1 MLLAIDLG
9 NTNIKFA
16 VFDGKEIAATF
27 RLTTDMPRTSDEFGI
42 AIRSLLESN
51 QVASD
56 SIKAA
61 IIASV
66 VPDVMHA
73 LHNSI
78 VKFFGIEPMIVG
90 PGTKTGIRLV
100 KTNPSEAGSD
110 RIVDGV
116 AALDMFGGPVIVVD
130 YGTAT
135 KFDYFSAEHVFE
147 SAVTCPGI
155 MLSARSLWSGTAKLP
170 QIEITD
176 PGTIM
181 AKDTIT
187 SLQAGILYS
196 HIGEAEYIIR
206 RLKEESKENANDF
219 KVVATGGLAGTI
231 YSKTDEIEF
240 LEPNLTM
247 HGLRIIY
254 EKNT

>member
-16 VFDGKEIAATF
+16 VFNGKEIAATF

-51 QVASD
+51 KIWTKD
-56 SIKAA
+56 IEAA

-66 VPDVMHA
+66 VPDVMHSM
-73 LHNSI
+73 HNAI

-100 KTNPSEAGSD
+100 KTNPNEVGSD

-155 MLSARSLWSGTAKLP
+155 VLSARSLWDGTAKLP
-170 QIEITD
+170 QIEIVD

-206 RLKEESKENANDF
+206 RLKEESKEDTKDF
-219 KVVATGGLAGTI
+219 KVVATGGLANTI
-231 YSKTDEIEF
+231 YSKTDAIEF

-254 EKNT
+254 EKNK

>member
-1 MLLAIDLG
+1 MLLAIDIG

-16 VFDGKEIAATF
+16 VFRQSEIIATF

-42 AIRSLLESN
+42 SIKSLLES
-51 QVASD
+51 D
-56 SIKAA
+56 GLKTTDIDAA

-66 VPDVMHA
+66 VPDVMHSLNNA
-73 LHNSI
+73 L
-78 VKFFGIEPMIVG
+78 VKFFNVHPLIVG
-90 PGTKTGIRLV
+90 PGTKTGIKLV
-100 KTNPSEAGSD
+100 KTNPNEVGSD

-116 AALDMFGGPVIVVD
+116 AALEMYGGPVIVVD

-135 KFDYFSAEHVFE
+135 KFDYFSADHVFE

-155 MLSARSLWSGTAKLP
+155 ILSARSLWSGTAKLP
-170 QIEITD
+170 QIEICD
-176 PGTIM
+176 PGSIM
-181 AKDTIT
+181 CKDTIT
-187 SLQAGILYS
+187 SLQAGILYG

-206 RLKEESKENANDF
+206 RLKAESKEENI

-231 YSKTDEIEF
+231 YNMTDEIEF

-247 HGLRIIY
+247 HGMRIIY
-254 EKNT
+254 EKNK

>member
-9 NTNIKFA
+9 NTNIKCA
-16 VFDGKEIAATF
+16 IFDGKEITATF
-27 RLTTDMPRTSDEFGI
+27 RLTTDKLRTSDEFGI
-42 AIRSLLESN
+42 SIRSLLEFDGIKI
-51 QVASD
+51 SD
-56 SIKAA
+56 IDSAV
-61 IIASV
+61 IASV
-66 VPDVMHA
+66 VPNVMHSLNNA
-73 LHNSI
+73 
-78 VKFFGIEPMIVG
+78 VKKFFNIDPLIVG
-90 PGTKTGIRLV
+90 PGTKTGIKLV
-100 KTNPSEAGSD
+100 KTNPNEVGSD

-116 AALDMFGGPVIVVD
+116 AALEMYGGPVIVVD

-135 KFDYFSAEHVFE
+135 KFDYFSADHVFE

-155 MLSARSLWSGTAKLP
+155 MLSAQSLWSGTAKLP

-176 PGTIM
+176 PGSIM
-181 AKDTIT
+181 CKDTTT
-187 SLQAGILYS
+187 SLQAGILYG

-206 RLKEESKENANDF
+206 RLKAESKEENI
-219 KVVATGGLAGTI
+219 KVVATGGLASTI

-254 EKNT
+254 EKNR

>member
-16 VFDGKEIAATF
+16 VFDGKETVATF

-42 AIRSLLESN
+42 AILSLLKGN
-51 QVASD
+51 GID
-56 SIKAA
+56 KGSIEAA

-66 VPDVMHA
+66 VPDVMHS
-73 LHNSI
+73 LNNSI
-78 VKFFGIEPMIVG
+78 MKFFGIQPMIVG

-100 KTNPSEAGSD
+100 KTNPNEAGSD

-116 AALDMFGGPVIVVD
+116 AALEMYGGPVIVVD

-135 KFDYFSAEHVFE
+135 KFDYFSADHVFE

-176 PGTIM
+176 PGSIM
-181 AKDTIT
+181 CKDTIT
-187 SLQAGILYS
+187 SLQAGILYG

-206 RLKEESKENANDF
+206 RLKAESKEENI
-219 KVVATGGLAGTI
+219 KVIATGGLATTI
-231 YSKTDEIEF
+231 YSKTDEIQY

-254 EKNT
+254 EKNR

>member
-16 VFDGKEIAATF
+16 VFDEKEIIATF

-42 AIRSLLESN
+42 AIRSLLETDG
-51 QVASD
+51 VDPAD
-56 SIKAA
+56 IDAA

-66 VPDVMHA
+66 VPNVMHSLNNA
-73 LHNSI
+73 IL
-78 VKFFGIEPMIVG
+78 KFFKIHPLIVG
-90 PGTKTGIRLV
+90 PGTKTGIKLV
-100 KTNPSEAGSD
+100 KTNPNEVGSD

-116 AALDMFGGPVIVVD
+116 AALELYGGPVIVVD

-135 KFDYFSAEHVFE
+135 KFDYFSADHVFE

-181 AKDTIT
+181 CKDTIT
-187 SLQAGILYS
+187 SLQAGILYG

-206 RLKEESKENANDF
+206 RLKEESKEDNI

-231 YSKTDEIEF
+231 FTKTREIEF
-240 LEPNLTM
+240 LDPNLTM
-247 HGLRIIY
+247 HGMRIIY
-254 EKNT
+254 EKNR

>member
-16 VFDGKEIAATF
+16 VFDDKEIVATF

-42 AIRSLLESN
+42 AIKSLLESN
-51 QVASD
+51 GVDPSEIDAS
-56 SIKAA
+56 

-66 VPDVMHA
+66 VPNVMHA
-73 LHNSI
+73 LNNAI
-78 VKFFGIEPMIVG
+78 IKFFKLHPLIVG
-90 PGTKTGIRLV
+90 PGTKTGIKLV
-100 KTNPSEAGSD
+100 KTNPNEAGTD

-116 AALDMFGGPVIVVD
+116 AALEMYGGPVIVVD

-135 KFDYFSAEHVFE
+135 KFDYFSADHVFE

-155 MLSARSLWSGTAKLP
+155 MLSAKSLWSGTAKLP

-176 PGTIM
+176 PGSIM
-181 AKDTIT
+181 CKDTIT
-187 SLQAGILYS
+187 SLQAGILYG

-206 RLKEESKENANDF
+206 RLKKESKEEDI
-219 KVVATGGLAGTI
+219 KVVATGGLANTI
-231 YSKTDEIEF
+231 FAKTSEIEF
-240 LEPNLTM
+240 FEPNLTM

-254 EKNT
+254 EKNK